1 MLDLE
6 RHLSRGFFSR
16 THAVSGFTAS
26 SSKYHNKLSP
36 CSILSIYTL
45 QTPPLP
51 GRTGQDAVSPPPRRQ
66 LKFCCIEK
74 LSCKLREG
82 VVSSTVSPAREKIPK
97 ATPGGQHLSLLPTAI
112 SIFRAFRVTGT
123 EIVFSFRCAFCPRL
137 TSFC

>member
-1 MLDLE
+1 MCEIWSD
-6 RHLSRGFFSR
+6 HLSRGFFSR

-45 QTPPLP
+45 QPPACH
-51 GRTGQDAVSPPPRRQ
+51 TGQDARSSRLPRKQ

-74 LSCKLREG
+74 LRCKLREG
-82 VVSSTVSPAREKIPK
+82 VVSSTVSPAREKISK